1 MNRAKTLFRCVALLS
16 CAGAVSAGESPDVMP
31 AASKLKTDR
40 PRLFVRPAETPHAIS
55 LRQLRAIPRDE
66 DVTYALDKLKRQKSA
81 AAQAMVWLLTGD
93 TAAADKAVARMR
105 DYDNPKGKGGPFTV
119 YFRLREFALAYDW
132 LHTYKGFTAAM
143 KAEVRRKLGPLA
155 ATGMRISNDHIFHNY
170 VWNSAGG
177 VGLWALA
184 TAGEDADADKLY
196 RAIRDRLNRRLYPG
210 WKYMDGQPGESMGY
224 WALYDLSPGA
234 LVLLAAQSA
243 AESDVMKI
251 IRRDGD
257 WLDRQ
262 YQYLIHVTTP
272 AMKYLTWGD
281 SRWGQPDN
289 GVTHEMAGV
298 SDGLAWAL
306 RSPTGAYFSR
316 WMARSKRGMK
326 RFYGETAMFY
336 LLYTRHLRTRPKTPP
351 LSILAGGEHGG
362 HWIARSAWTPDATI
376 VGFRCTDFFGNHNH
390 FDQGSFIIYRKGLL
404 ATDPPVYPK
413 VHAGQEKTE
422 FHNTLLIGGKG
433 QRRARGQEFAT
444 LAAFKTALEKRRLET
459 GDMLFHKEAGGWA
472 AVAGQ
477 FAQAYPDGLVE
488 SCVRQIL
495 FVRPGRVLVVDQLR
509 APAGADPVNVGWL
522 LQLPKEPTQ
531 RQGVIVATNGE
542 SWLRCRPVVPGPSI
556 PTIGETWAKTHRA
569 AYTYELKRA
578 LTLLHLLDVGE
589 GTRPGKPPEI
599 GTKRTRRG
607 LYVTLGDR
615 TFRFDAA
622 DPFAVTAVE
631 EEP

>member
-1 MNRAKTLFRCVALLS
+1 MTDRLTICVLVMLLCAVPARAADVIPAL
-16 CAGAVSAGESPDVMP
+16 GA
-31 AASKLKTDR
+31 LKADR
-40 PRLFVRPAETPHAIS
+40 PRVLIRPRDTPHAIS
-55 LRQLRAIPRDE
+55 LKQLRAVPRDE
-66 DVTYALDKLKRQKSA
+66 DVTYALNKLTRQKSA

-105 DYDNPKGKGGPFTV
+105 GYDNPAGKGGPFAV

-132 LHTYKGFTAAM
+132 LHTYKGFPRAV
-143 KAEVRRKLGPLA
+143 KGEVRRKLAPLA
-155 ATGMRISNDHIFHNY
+155 ATGMRISDDHIFHNY

-184 TAGEDADADKLY
+184 TAGDDAEATRLY
-196 RAIRDRLNRRLYPG
+196 RRIRARLNERLYPG
-210 WKYMDGQPGESMGY
+210 WKYLDGQPGESMGY

-243 AESDVMKI
+243 AEIDVMER

-306 RSPTGAYFSR
+306 RSPTGVYFSR
-316 WMARSKRGMK
+316 WMARSKRGMR

-336 LLYTRHLRTRPKTPP
+336 LLYTRHLRTKPKNPP

-422 FHNTLLIGGKG
+422 YHNTLLIGEKG

-444 LAAFKTALEKRRLET
+444 LAAFKKALTERGLET
-459 GDMLFHKEAGGWA
+459 GDVLFHKEAGGWA

-477 FAQAYPDGLVE
+477 FAQAYPEGLLA
-488 SCVRQIL
+488 SCVRQVL
-495 FVRPGRVLVVDQLR
+495 FLRPDTVLVADHLR
-509 APAGADPVNVGWL
+509 APAGADPVKVQWL
-522 LQLPKEPTQ
+522 LQLPKQPTQ
-531 RQGVIVATNGE
+531 RQGVIAATNGE

-556 PTIGETWAKTHRA
+556 PKIDKTWAKTHRA

-578 LTLLHLLDVGE
+578 LTLLHVLDVGD
-589 GTRPGKPPEI
+589 GTRPVKAPEVR
-599 GTKRTRRG
+599 TKSTKLG
-607 LYVTLGDR
+607 LYLTLGGR
-615 TFRFDAA
+615 TFLFDNR
-622 DPFAVTAVE
+622 DPFAVSLVNDDG
-631 EEP
+631 